1 MNLRQM
7 ASLVADKPPDKIAS
21 EALPAERCLT
31 LLAEGV
37 ALNVPEIDEAAHKQL
52 RASVGQLALQI
63 PDRASTDEKL
73 IQIRTILHE
82 FEVYRQG
89 VENALRQR
97 QAAWRA
103 LADKLLRELLTRIGI
118 EVVAPEASSL
128 LIKIPALV
136 SAEDL
141 AAYQQELNRFLHP
154 VGADGRVNDI
164 AAPLKV
170 ADRSTANHNAAGLL
184 GGGSAV
190 EYLKSVMERGGN
202 GFIAIIRLGCLD
214 IISQRFGLEAVQDC
228 LMAVASFLIHSLH
241 SDDAIFHW
249 SDSSLMAILQGRVS
263 ESIINA
269 ELQRIV
275 SHNRDITVKIEG
287 RTIMLR
293 IPLTFDL
300 TPTELLRD
308 ANDLYKLSANPEPNQ
323 SKW

>member
-7 ASLVADKPPDKIAS
+7 APWSAGKSPADEAAAAS
-21 EALPAERCLT
+21 PAERCLT

-37 ALNVPEIDEAAHKQL
+37 ALNVPEIDEDNHKAL
-52 RASVGQLALQI
+52 RSSVGQLALQI
-63 PDRASTDEKL
+63 PDRVSIDEKL
-73 IQIRTILHE
+73 IQIRAILHE
-82 FEVYRQG
+82 FELYRQG

-103 LADKLLRELLTRIGI
+103 LADKLFRELLARIGI

-154 VGADGRVNDI
+154 IGADGHVNDI

-170 ADRSTANHNAAGLL
+170 ADRTTANHNAAGLL

-190 EYLKSVMERGGN
+190 EYLKAVMKRGGG

-214 IISQRFGLEAVQDC
+214 IISERFGLEAVQDC
-228 LMAVASFLIHSLH
+228 LMAVASFLTHSLH

-249 SDSSLMAILQGRVS
+249 SDSSLLVILQGRVS

-300 TPTELLRD
+300 TPIELLRD
-308 ANDLYKLSANPEPNQ
+308 ANDLYKLPATPEPNQ